1 MNWGGLITLIYCQL
15 EFLVT
20 ALVFELKIIKT
31 LKKNTAAFLQTLVFL
46 LSPHAILK
54 FLYFLSCSIPS
65 ARQQA
70 AQETGISLLCF
81 CLFAAL
87 RFLFRC
93 SLVGFSSS
101 HSPFRVVAPFESTL
115 SLCSGYDFP
124 LVFLLLSCLSVS
136 LVLVWAYPFFLF
148 LLQHCNLF
156 FLAFTALS

>member
-1 MNWGGLITLIYCQL
+1 MNWGALINLIYCQL

-65 ARQQA
+65 ARQEA

-148 LLQHCNLF
+148 VLQHCNLF